1 MSNLSQFFGVNKP
14 PKALVNYATSGV
26 AGYVASYGQSTLSGA
41 LPAATLKGV
50 LNVSGSGVV
59 NYVAAFVA
67 DTTPRTLRVKVV
79 VDGITVADITSGA
92 ITIANYG
99 LIAVGAGVAAG
110 GSGTTIDH
118 LTFNTSL
125 VVQIASSLTET
136 DKITTNIMY
145 HTD

>member
-1 MSNLSQFFGVNKP
+1 MSNLSQFIGGNKP

-26 AGYVASYGQSTLSGA
+26 AGYTAAYGQSTLSGA
-41 LPAATLKGV
+41 LTAATLKEM

-67 DTTPRTLRVKVV
+67 DSTSRTLRVKVI
-79 VDGITVADITSGA
+79 VDGITVADITSSA
-92 ITIANYG
+92 ITTPLYG
-99 LIAVGAGVAAG
+99 LIAVGAGVA
-110 GSGTTIDH
+110 SNTTIDH

>member
-1 MSNLSQFFGVNKP
+1 MSNLSQFFGGNKP

-26 AGYVASYGQSTLSGA
+26 AGYTSTYGQSTLSGA
-41 LPAATLKGV
+41 LTAATLKEV

-67 DTTPRTLRVKVV
+67 DATSRTLSVKVI
-79 VDGITVADITSGA
+79 VDGITVADIRSGA
-92 ITIANYG
+92 ITTSLYG
-99 LIAVGAGVAAG
+99 LIAVGAG
-110 GSGTTIDH
+110 GSSTTIDH

-125 VVQIASSLTET
+125 VVQIASSLSET

>member
-1 MSNLSQFFGVNKP
+1 MSNLSQFFGGNKP
-14 PKALVNYATSGV
+14 PKALVNSATSGV
-26 AGYVASYGQSTLSGA
+26 AGYTTRYGQSTLAGA
-41 LPAATLKGV
+41 LTAATLKEV

-59 NYVAAFVA
+59 NYVSAFVA
-67 DTTPRTLRVKVV
+67 DTTARTLRVKVI
-79 VDGITVADITSGA
+79 VDGITVADITSGT
-92 ITIANYG
+92 ITMANYG
-99 LIAVGAGVAAG
+99 LIAVGAGVEFNG
-110 GSGTTIDH
+110 TGTTIDH

>member
-1 MSNLSQFFGVNKP
+1 MSNLSQFIGGNKP

-26 AGYVASYGQSTLSGA
+26 AGYTSTYGQSTLSGA
-41 LPAATLKGV
+41 LTAATLKGV

-59 NYVAAFVA
+59 NYVAAWVM
-67 DTTPRTLRVKVV
+67 DTTSRTLRIKVIL
-79 VDGITVADITSGA
+79 DGVTIADVTSSA
-92 ITIANYG
+92 ITTSLYG
-99 LIAVGAGVAAG
+99 LIAVGAG
-110 GSGTTIDH
+110 GSSTTIDH

>member
-1 MSNLSQFFGVNKP
+1 MSNLSQFIGGNKP

-41 LPAATLKGV
+41 LTAATLKEV

-67 DTTPRTLRVKVV
+67 DATSRTLSVKVI
-79 VDGITVADITSGA
+79 VDGITVADIRSGA
-92 ITIANYG
+92 ITTSLYG
-99 LIAVGAGVAAG
+99 LAAVGG
-110 GSGTTIDH
+110 GITSTGGTTIDH

-125 VVQIASSLTET
+125 VVQIASSLSET